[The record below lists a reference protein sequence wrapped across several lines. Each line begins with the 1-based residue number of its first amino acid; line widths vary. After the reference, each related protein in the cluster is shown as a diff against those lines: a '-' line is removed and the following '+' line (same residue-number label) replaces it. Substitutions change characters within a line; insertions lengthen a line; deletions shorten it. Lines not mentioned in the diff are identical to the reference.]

1 MLRRLAVLSATALA
15 LAGCSNFRD
24 LFSAHAD
31 VVARAAGQELT
42 ASHLAELL
50 APQKAVQLR
59 REVMDRI
66 ADLWVDYELLGQAV
80 CHVLHAHEDEHLL
93 PVAGDDEV
101 AQQLALA
108 LARHRMHHVR
118 HQGGR
123 LVAARDFH
131 RGRIAQQAVDQ

>member
-42 ASHLAELL
+42 AGHLAELL

-66 ADLWVDYELLGQAV
+66 ADLWVDYELIGLAVANGDSLTDTATVMAASWPAVGWLPQVLVGIQLSSGLG
-80 CHVLHAHEDEHLL
+80 
-93 PVAGDDEV
+93 P
-101 AQQLALA
+101 
-108 LARHRMHHVR
+108 
-118 HQGGR
+118 
-123 LVAARDFH
+123 
-131 RGRIAQQAVDQ
+131 IAPA